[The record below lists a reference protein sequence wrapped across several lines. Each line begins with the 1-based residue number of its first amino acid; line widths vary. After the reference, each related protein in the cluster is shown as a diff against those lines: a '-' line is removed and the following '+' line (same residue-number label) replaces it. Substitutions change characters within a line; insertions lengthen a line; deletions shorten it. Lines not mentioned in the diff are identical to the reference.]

1 MDREDSEE
9 YQGRMGELP
18 GPLLDERGEAFRK
31 APRNPSTV
39 PGAPGGFPAT
49 PDGSQPAPV
58 PFPPYQG
65 DIAAQSA
72 LDQGSGQI
80 PLFSPP
86 REFDVTVT
94 YPAQP
99 INSIA
104 LSQEAVTYLSTAD
117 DPVITLNTAQFVVP
131 EGFIAVV
138 RRIRWFPT
146 NLLIINAAS
155 PAAPDDFTSDAFH
168 TVFTRNGSLVG
179 IPRYNVTGNA
189 PGTGTGA
196 DFYTPVDFYREQIGD
211 KKTYILGNPGDVI
224 AARFNTGFDYA
235 GGFTGY
241 TTLINVTFE
250 GELLVTQGRELPF
263 EPSNRN

>member
-18 GPLLDERGEAFRK
+18 GPLLDERGEAFRR

-39 PGAPGGFPAT
+39 PGAPGGFPST
-49 PDGSQPAPV
+49 PDSPQPVPA

-65 DIAAQSA
+65 DVAAQSA
-72 LDQGSGQI
+72 LDQGAGQI

-86 REFDVTVT
+86 RGFDVTVT

-104 LSQEAVTYLSTAD
+104 LSQEAITYLSVAD
-117 DPVITLNTAQFVVP
+117 DPQTLINTAQFVVP

-138 RRIRWFPT
+138 RRIRWFPS
-146 NLLIINAAS
+146 NLLLITPSLPADPEDFSTAA
-155 PAAPDDFTSDAFH
+155 FNTIFL
-168 TVFTRNGSLVG
+168 RNGSLVG
-179 IPRYNVTGNA
+179 QPRFNVTGID
-189 PGTGTGA
+189 PETGDGST
-196 DFYTPVDFYREQIGD
+196 FYTPVDFYVDQIGD

-224 AARFNTGFDYA
+224 AARFVTGEDYA
-235 GGFTGY
+235 GGSDY
-241 TTLINVTFE
+241 TAGIYVTFE